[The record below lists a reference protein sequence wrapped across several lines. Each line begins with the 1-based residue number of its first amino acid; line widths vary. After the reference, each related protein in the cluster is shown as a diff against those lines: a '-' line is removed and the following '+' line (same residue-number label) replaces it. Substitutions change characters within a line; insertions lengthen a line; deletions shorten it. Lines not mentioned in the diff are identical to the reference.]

1 MARTAVRA
9 GTGAD
14 EAAPS
19 AARSRRE
26 QILDATFRLIA
37 TEGLEGL
44 RFSAVAAKVG
54 INNATLCYY
63 FPTRE
68 ELIRAL
74 TERLMLQLKT
84 GSAAEER
91 AKGVGSGAIDEL
103 RRFFADLTRRVI
115 EDPSFFIVITELALR
130 AQRDQKMAEI
140 DAQRDNFW
148 RKRMVEMLE
157 RGVAEGVFRRKL
169 DCETVALAIMVQC
182 KGVAQ
187 HAAMGRRKAK
197 ELTALV
203 EEIARQVELRV
214 VRETAT
220 GMVARR
226 K

>member
-1 MARTAVRA
+1 MSRAEVRKETVRKNA
-9 GTGAD
+9 KKAH
-14 EAAPS
+14 EVAP
-19 AARSRRE
+19 ARSRWE
-26 QILDATFRLIA
+26 QILDVTFRLIA

-68 ELIRAL
+68 ELIRGL
-74 TERLMLQLKT
+74 TERLMLQLK
-84 GSAAEER
+84 S
-91 AKGVGSGAIDEL
+91 SGAAADGMSAVEQL
-103 RRFFADLTRRVI
+103 RQFFADLGRRVMD
-115 EDPSFFIVITELALR
+115 DPAFFIVITELALR
-130 AQRDQKMAEI
+130 AQRDAKIAEI
-140 DAQRDNFW
+140 DAQRENFW
-148 RKRMVEMLE
+148 QRRIEGILE
-157 RGVAEGVFRRKL
+157 RGVAEGAFRRKL

-187 HAAMGRRKAK
+187 HAAMRRRKAK

-214 VRETAT
+214 VREAASELT
-220 GMVARR
+220 ARR